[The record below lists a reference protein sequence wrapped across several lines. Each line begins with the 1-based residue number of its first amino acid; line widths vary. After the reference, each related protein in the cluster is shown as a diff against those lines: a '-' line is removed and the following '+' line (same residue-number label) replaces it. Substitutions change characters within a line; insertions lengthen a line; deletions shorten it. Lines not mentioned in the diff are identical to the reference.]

1 MKFQL
6 ERILLFSDAVF
17 AIAITLMII
26 EIKPPHLEH
35 NISFERAF
43 ILLLQ
48 KAPIFIGI
56 ILSFF
61 LIGLF
66 WIRHHDLMKY
76 MISYDSK
83 FLWLNFA
90 MLLSIAFIPFS
101 TSFVFENSLSFSPLP
116 FLVYNLNFIASSLIT
131 YKLYSY
137 ALNPTNK
144 LCIEQTEKDL
154 AMEKKEILFPI
165 LVYIFVII
173 LAFIH
178 PYFAPMGY
186 AAFALKGL
194 MIKKKRSAQMQIV
207 KNTNE

>member
-35 NISFERAF
+35 HIPFNQAL
-43 ILLLQ
+43 ILLLK

-66 WIRHHDLMKY
+66 WVRHHKLMKY
-76 MISYDSK
+76 MVSYDSK
-83 FLWLNFA
+83 FLWLNLA

-116 FLVYNLNFIASSLIT
+116 FLVYNLNFIVASLIT

-137 ALNPTNK
+137 SLNPSNN
-144 LCIEQTEKDL
+144 LCIESADL
-154 AMEKKEILFPI
+154 DLKREKKEILFPI
-165 LVYIFVII
+165 IIYVFVMI

-178 PYFAPMGY
+178 PYFAPVGY

-194 MIKKKRSAQMQIV
+194 ILKKKREAPMQIV
-207 KNTNE
+207 KNSEE